1 VSTPYGGCVKTILGL
16 VLALSVAVTLSACS
30 AGESSSTFTA
40 ADVEGTWT
48 GDNLGYEN
56 GVYQDR
62 EIRLVIEQS
71 TDNTFAGVKSWR
83 EHGGQWSEPESFAG
97 SVSNSKDFY
106 AADSDGYIVG
116 TVDSSSSI
124 NATYLEAGDDG
135 GVFALTLTKSAP

>member
-1 VSTPYGGCVKTILGL
+1 VKRIFAVAASLCVVISLSGCSVSATTSGFDAKGL
-16 VLALSVAVTLSACS
+16 
-30 AGESSSTFTA
+30 
-40 ADVEGTWT
+40 EGTWT

-97 SVSNSKDFY
+97 TVSNSTDFY
-106 AADSDGYIVG
+106 AADTDGYLVG
-116 TVDSSSSI
+116 KINYSSTAI
-124 NATYLEAGDDG
+124 DATYLEAGDDG